1 MRLTSCALHLT
12 ENGVIQMESGVFDD
26 VLIKHLWSTDSCR
39 DIQRPQR
46 VQKWYAYER
55 RSRWSRVR
63 SASIRGGLRKT
74 SPAIASVDQV
84 DIEGV
89 RRDCS
94 HQASR
99 SCGIDGPS
107 SSCASP
113 STCEYIHFGPTTQ
126 YVPTPRRSCR

>member
-1 MRLTSCALHLT
+1 
-12 ENGVIQMESGVFDD
+12 MESGVFDD

-63 SASIRGGLRKT
+63 SASFRGGRAKDIE
-74 SPAIASVDQV
+74 AIASVDQV

-89 RRDCS
+89 RRDAP
-94 HQASR
+94 ASSIR

-107 SSCASP
+107 CSCASP
-113 STCEYIHFGPTTQ
+113 STREFIHFGPTTQ
-126 YVPTPRRSCR
+126 DVPTPRRCCR